1 MVVNRMKVKMY
12 IVVRTVLGILVLGI
26 FSQTTLVS
34 TSRSDS
40 LFSDKILSL
49 IQSEISGEQIKD
61 HLMSIAAYHRISA
74 SPGYSEAAQYILE
87 QLQQTGFS
95 PQEAWI
101 EKFRSGGQIQY
112 QTWPS
117 PYNWHIESAQLNLVK
132 PNEEIFVHYPH
143 TTTGLITHSNSGSLK
158 ATVVDVGLGTS
169 DSDYEGK
176 ELEGHFVLANGNPN
190 DVHRLAV
197 LKYGATALISY
208 PDEVFSTKYP
218 DSPRHSKFLPRY
230 NEMDRISFGFNIS
243 AHQAQ
248 KIKTL
253 LADGERVLFEA
264 QVNGRGL
271 ENGTMDIVTAVIP
284 GREHPDQELVFLAH
298 LDQTKQT
305 DGDGTGG
312 AAVNLHIAHVLKNL
326 ITQEKLP
333 RPKRSLRFLW
343 VPKLQGTMAY
353 IDAHP
358 EMQGPERGGS
368 VLASI
373 NLDIIPEQSGV
384 SNSRIDIT
392 RTPRSI
398 SSALTDVVIHTAE
411 CTEVDSTL
419 ASTKTFFSHQSIPF
433 RGHGDHIIL
442 NDGMIGVPTVMIG
455 NRLSYNNESLVSE
468 ISPEPLERSA
478 LVASAALW
486 YLADL
491 SEMQSLKLTNLVAAN
506 GHRRLAIDVNRAA
519 NYLLKTPFEQLDA
532 MYDEGK
538 RLVSFAV
545 DKEIRTLESVLS
557 FVQPNQST
565 SRLVRTWIETLQNQA
580 QMSIQVLRDMLQQR
594 GGTLSF
600 SPQLTPQERTASKL
614 IPSRITRGPLAPGLP
629 QSRLIFQEQ
638 SWYETS
644 EVKNLDRYLLLNF
657 VDGNRS
663 ILDLR
668 NILSAATKPVSL
680 ETVDH
685 FIRDL
690 AKLRLVELRKTP

>member
-1 MVVNRMKVKMY
+1 MY
-12 IVVRTVLGILVLGI
+12 IMVRTILGMLALGI

-34 TSRSDS
+34 TSGSNS

-61 HLMSIAAYHRISA
+61 HLVAIAAYHRISA

-87 QLQQTGFS
+87 QLQQAGFS
-95 PQEAWI
+95 PQEVWV
-101 EKFRSGGQIQY
+101 EKFRSGRKIQY

-117 PYNWHIESAQLNLVK
+117 PYNWHIESAELNLVQ
-132 PNEEIFVHYPH
+132 PNKEIFVNYPH
-143 TTTGLITHSNSGSLK
+143 TTTGLITHSNSGNLE

-176 ELEGHFVLANGNPN
+176 ELAGNFVLANGNPD
-190 DVHRLAV
+190 DVHRLAI

-208 PDEVFSTKYP
+208 PDDVFSTKYP
-218 DSPRHSKFLPRY
+218 DSPRYSEFLPRQD
-230 NEMDRISFGFNIS
+230 EMDRTSFGFNIS
-243 AHQAQ
+243 AQQAQ
-248 KIKTL
+248 KIKAL
-253 LADGERVLFEA
+253 LADGEHVLFEA

-271 ENGTMDIVTAVIP
+271 ENGTMDVVAAVIP
-284 GREHPDQELVFLAH
+284 GGEHPDQELVFLAH

-305 DGDGTGG
+305 DRDGTGG
-312 AAVNLHIAHVLKNL
+312 AAINLHIARALKNL

-373 NLDIIPEQSGV
+373 NLDMGPEQSGA
-384 SNSRIDIT
+384 SNSCIDIT
-392 RTPRSI
+392 RTPLSI

-411 CTEVDSTL
+411 CTEIDSTL
-419 ASTKTFFSHQSIPF
+419 TSAKKFFYHRSIPF
-433 RGHGDHIIL
+433 RGYGDHIIL

-455 NRLSYNNESLVSE
+455 NRLSYNNENLVKE
-468 ISPEPLERSA
+468 ISPEILERSA

-491 SEMQSLKLTNLVAAN
+491 SEIQSLKLTNLVAAN

-519 NYLLKTPFEQLDA
+519 NRLLKIPSEQLDE
-532 MYDEGK
+532 MYDAGK
-538 RLVSFAV
+538 RLISFTV
-545 DKEIRTLESVLS
+545 DKEIRTLESILS

-580 QMSIQVLRDMLQQR
+580 QMSIQVLQAMLQQR

-600 SPQLTPQERTASKL
+600 SPQLTPQERIASKL
-614 IPSRITRGPLAPGLP
+614 VPSRVTRGPLAPGLP
-629 QSRLIFQEQ
+629 QSRLTSQEQ

-644 EVKNLDRYLLLNF
+644 EAKNLDQYLLLNF

-668 NILSAATKPVSL
+668 NIFSAATEPVSL
-680 ETVDH
+680 ETIDH

-690 AKLRLVELRKTP
+690 AKLRLVELRRNP